1 MRCILFLLL
10 LTIFSSVNSDTL
22 PSISADTTREQLKPA
37 PDSSGLSEMVS
48 DSVLS
53 TQDTL
58 HSQTADTKEASLP
71 DSLKDTESTMAD
83 SAAANSPSLLPDSI
97 KNVLRSKNTK
107 QPQIPL
113 NPNNINRDTAV
124 QSLNGWHFGYGIGFS
139 LGSLDILK
147 SWERTLPT
155 SLDSLGLDSKSFM
168 KSDTTN
174 GPLLP
179 TDTTLIEFKQLE
191 EPTTYSITFPFTVSI
206 SRFREYD
213 RFMSSLSFSYISKQQ
228 KALIFSKNDTTG
240 SRVDIRN
247 KIIFY
252 SLTLNVMYSRQ
263 IPPEYFAIN
272 KFDRT
277 DFFIGLGLSPLVSIG
292 TSYKVSSHYDTQN
305 ERMKSIEQVVLDSA
319 HSSLN
324 AYGLAASFRAGINT
338 VRHLSAKRSLEVTL
352 AWSLNKYDYFKN
364 NGVKVFEKDIDKNSE
379 STSELSFLSNRFD
392 ISFSLLRR
400 LKTNQEK

>member
-1 MRCILFLLL
+1 MKCILFLLL
-10 LTIFSSVNSDTL
+10 LTVFSSVNSDTL
-22 PSISADTTREQLKPA
+22 PGVLADTTKEQISPS
-37 PDSSGLSEMVS
+37 DSSDTPKTVL
-48 DSVLS
+48 DSVS
-53 TQDTL
+53 AQDTL
-58 HSQTADTKEASLP
+58 LSQTEDTTKSVSLP
-71 DSLKDTESTMAD
+71 DSLKDTLAVTTNSAD
-83 SAAANSPSLLPDSI
+83 TNSPGLLPDSI

-107 QPQIPL
+107 QPQQHL
-113 NPNNINRDTAV
+113 NRNDINGDTV

-155 SLDSLGLDSKSFM
+155 SLDSLGLDSRSFE
-168 KSDTTN
+168 KNDTAN

-240 SRVDIRN
+240 SRVDIKN
-247 KIIFY
+247 KIDFY
-252 SLTLNVMYSRQ
+252 SLTLNVIYSRQ

-292 TSYKVSSHYDTQN
+292 TSYKVSSHYEEQN
-305 ERMKSIEQVVLDSA
+305 ERMKSIEQVVLDST

-324 AYGLAASFRAGINT
+324 AYGLAVSFRAGIST
-338 VRHLSAKRSLEVTL
+338 IRHLSAKRSLEVTL

-364 NGVKVFEKDIDKNSE
+364 NGAKVFERDIDKKSE

-400 LKTNQEK
+400 LGNNQEK